1 MKKSTQPPKPKRY
14 TLKELVDQC
23 DSNAPMPKAIQD
35 WDRTSSVG
43 MEQEVM
49 GDILDIEQAVVRFGR
64 QVAKHYEVTQLILI
78 GSRARGD
85 YHAESDADVAVI
97 IKGSAGD
104 FVETKLEL
112 AGMAYDNLLETG
124 VLIQAL
130 PVWESEWSRPDH
142 YDSPELLRNIAR
154 EGTPILF

>member
-1 MKKSTQPPKPKRY
+1 MKKSTQPPERY
-14 TLKELVDQC
+14 RLKELVDQC
-23 DSNAPMPKAIQD
+23 DSNASMPEGMQD
-35 WDRTSSVG
+35 WDRSSAVG

-49 GDILDIEQAVVRFGR
+49 SDILDIEQAVVQFGR
-64 QVAKHYEVTQLILI
+64 QVAKHYEVAQLLLF

-97 IKGSAGD
+97 LQGPIGD
-104 FVETKLEL
+104 FLETKLAL
-112 AGMAYDNLLETG
+112 ADIAFDNLVETG
-124 VLIQAL
+124 VLVQAL